1 MSTGTE
7 KNIGGRPT
15 KYKQEYND
23 LAFKFCLMGATDAK
37 LADFFDVCEAT
48 INTWKIQY
56 PMFLESIKAGREKAD
71 AEVAQ
76 SLYNRARGCTVKED
90 REVLTDT
97 GDKEILTTTKQLPPD
112 TAAAFIWL
120 KNRQKWQ
127 DRHEVTGADGG
138 ALQMHVVAVPRPEN
152 REEWLKAIEHNPA
165 DAIENDE
172 STED

>member
-1 MSTGTE
+1 MSTE
-7 KNIGGRPT
+7 KDIGGRPT
-15 KYKQEYND
+15 KYKPEYND

-37 LADFFDVCEAT
+37 LAEFFDVTET
-48 INTWKIQY
+48 TVNNWKIEY
-56 PMFLESIKAGREKAD
+56 PSFFESIKAGREKAD

-127 DRHEVTGADGG
+127 DRHEITGAEGG
-138 ALQMHVVAVPRPEN
+138 ALQMHVVAIPRPES
-152 REEWLKAIEHNPA
+152 RDEWLKQIGQKSVDAIEH
-165 DAIENDE
+165 DDDE
-172 STED
+172 TED